1 MLAPTVVELA
11 NDFSGK
17 VKVAK
22 LDAAQEP
29 NLTGKLDIE
38 GFPTLILFEGGK
50 EIDRIPGM
58 PRGDVRQIL
67 SAWIRE
73 KVTVP

>member
-11 NDFSGK
+11 KDFTGK

-22 LDAAQEP
+22 LDGAQEP
-29 NLTGKLDIE
+29 SLTGKL
-38 GFPTLILFEGGK
+38 GVRGYPTLILFEGGK
-50 EIDRIPGM
+50 EVDRIPGM
-58 PRGDVRQIL
+58 PQGDARQIL
-67 SAWIRE
+67 TAWIKE